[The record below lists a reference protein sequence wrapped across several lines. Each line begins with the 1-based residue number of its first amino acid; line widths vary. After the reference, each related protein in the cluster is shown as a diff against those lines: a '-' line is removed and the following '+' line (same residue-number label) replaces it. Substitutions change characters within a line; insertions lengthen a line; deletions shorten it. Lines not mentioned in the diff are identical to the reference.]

1 VSAPARSLPQTTRPE
16 APASDDILRF
26 RDSERRLH
34 WALAVPF
41 MVCYA
46 TALILVLVYNPS
58 PLRPYRAVFS
68 WTHRIS
74 GVCLFVLPLWTIARH
89 RREFTIHWQN
99 ILEAWLWRLDDVKW
113 LFLMGP
119 STLNK
124 KIALPDSGK
133 FNAAEKINFMMLN
146 CTYPFYI
153 VTGFLIWLPGVAYLS
168 WLVHL
173 SMAAVA
179 TPLILGHVFM
189 ATVNPDTRVGLSGMI
204 SGFVNRHWA
213 RHHYRRWYDENFAP
227 GVARAALAA
236 DAAPARPHPVVTLH
250 RPSLGGLSVASWP
263 PLRQAGVGTG
273 SVVRQRVDADMAG
286 APAFAGSEGQGGIL
300 RELEV
305 DDPSLMAEDHET
317 PAARWPQVRE
327 QAPWAT
333 IARTVPPDR
342 PVLQAGPL
350 VRE

>member
-1 VSAPARSLPQTTRPE
+1 VSAP
-16 APASDDILRF
+16 DDILRF
-26 RDSERRLH
+26 RESERRLH

-46 TALILVLVYNPS
+46 TAMILVLVYNPS

-68 WTHRIS
+68 WAHRIS
-74 GVCLFVLPLWTIARH
+74 GVCLFVLPLWTIARY

-119 STLNK
+119 STVNK
-124 KIALPDSGK
+124 KISLPDSGK

-153 VTGFLIWLPGVAYLS
+153 ITGFLIWLPGVAFLS

-227 GVARAALAA
+227 SVAPAARAAN
-236 DAAPARPHPVVTLH
+236 AAPLQPRPVVILH
-250 RPSLGGLSVASWP
+250 RPSLGGLFVASWP
-263 PLRQAGVGTG
+263 PLRQAAVGTG
-273 SVVRQRVDADMAG
+273 LVARQRVDADITG
-286 APAFAGSEGQGGIL
+286 APAFAGSEEQDGLL

-305 DDPSLMAEDHET
+305 GDPSLMAEDDET
-317 PAARWPQVRE
+317 PAARWPLVRE
-327 QAPWAT
+327 EAPWAT
-333 IARTVPPDR
+333 IARVVPPER
-342 PVLQAGPL
+342 PVLEAASL
-350 VRE
+350 VCE

>member
-1 VSAPARSLPQTTRPE
+1 
-16 APASDDILRF
+16 
-26 RDSERRLH
+26 
-34 WALAVPF
+34 

-46 TALILVLVYNPS
+46 TAMILVLVYNPS

-68 WTHRIS
+68 WAHRLS

-99 ILEAWLWRLDDVKW
+99 ILEVWLWRLDDVKW

-124 KIALPDSGK
+124 KILLPDSGK

-146 CTYPFYI
+146 CTYPLYI
-153 VTGFLIWLPGVAYLS
+153 VTGFLIWMPGVAYLS

-173 SMAAVA
+173 SMAAAA

-189 ATVNPDTRVGLSGMI
+189 ATVNPDTRIGLSGMI
-204 SGFVNRHWA
+204 SGFVDRHWA

-236 DAAPARPHPVVTLH
+236 DAAPAQPRPVVTLH
-250 RPSLGGLSVASWP
+250 RPSLGGLPVASWP
-263 PLRQAGVGTG
+263 PLRQAAVGTG
-273 SVVRQRVDADMAG
+273 SVARQRVDADMAG
-286 APAFAGSEGQGGIL
+286 APVFAGSEAQDRIL
-300 RELEV
+300 RSLEV
-305 DDPSLMAEDHET
+305 DDPSLMAEDDET
-317 PAARWPQVRE
+317 PAARWPPVRDGSAW
-327 QAPWAT
+327 APMAPVVSP
-333 IARTVPPDR
+333 RR
-342 PVLQAGPL
+342 PALEAASL
-350 VRE
+350 VCE

>member
-1 VSAPARSLPQTTRPE
+1 
-16 APASDDILRF
+16 
-26 RDSERRLH
+26 LH

-41 MVCYA
+41 MVCYT

-68 WTHRIS
+68 WAHRIS
-74 GVCLFVLPLWTIARH
+74 GVCLLVLPLWTIARH
-89 RREFTIHWQN
+89 WREFTIHWQN

-124 KIALPDSGK
+124 KISLPDSGK
-133 FNAAEKINFMMLN
+133 FNAAEKLNFMMLN

-153 VTGFLIWLPGVAYLS
+153 VTGFLIWLPGVAYMS

-204 SGFVNRHWA
+204 SGFVNRRWA

-227 GVARAALAA
+227 GVARAALGA
-236 DAAPARPHPVVTLH
+236 DAAPAQPRPVVVLH
-250 RPSLGGLSVASWP
+250 RPSLGGLAAASWP
-263 PLRQAGVGTG
+263 PLRHAAVGTG
-273 SVVRQRVDADMAG
+273 LAAGQRADADIAG
-286 APAFAGSEGQGGIL
+286 APAIAGSAGQGGIL

-305 DDPSLMAEDHET
+305 DDPSLMADDNET
-317 PAARWPQVRE
+317 PAARWPQVRQ
-327 QAPWAT
+327 QARRAT
-333 IARTVPPDR
+333 IARIVPPNR
-342 PVLQAGPL
+342 PVLGTGSL